1 MNTFTYY
8 FNTAFPIKVKFENNF
23 TENKLITKG
32 LIISRNKLRLL
43 HNIKRTTSLSIE
55 ASKLPTDL
63 QESGYGSKKEEAD
76 RYVLSSSR
84 NKNKAMWKLINRES
98 GKTQQACNVV
108 INIRDKTITNP
119 QSQTDLTLFLQ
130 K

>member
-55 ASKLPTDL
+55 ASKYIKNYQQIFRKVVTEDL
-63 QESGYGSKKEEAD
+63 
-76 RYVLSSSR
+76 
-84 NKNKAMWKLINRES
+84 LI
-98 GKTQQACNVV
+98 
-108 INIRDKTITNP
+108 IFNI
-119 QSQTDLTLFLQ
+119 F
-130 K
+130 